1 MSRPQTAPAA
11 PALVGVAGVPNAP
24 ASLEALGGGT
34 SEAGARVFLVLLP
47 VLDLLNANQGLHHRV
62 KSKRVRAIREAARL
76 MARSGCI
83 PPLQRAHIYGFYL
96 PTDARRRDPANW
108 APSAKAAV
116 DGLVD
121 AGVLPDDD
129 DKHLI
134 GPDMRLGALAPVVL
148 GRRPGRLMLRIV
160 ELPSDA
166 DGEQLAVPLEAS

>member
-1 MSRPQTAPAA
+1 MSTPQTAPVTSV
-11 PALVGVAGVPNAP
+11 LGVAGVTNAP
-24 ASLEALGGGT
+24 ASSEALGGGT
-34 SEAGARVFLVLLP
+34 GEAGARVFVVLLP
-47 VLDLLNANQGLHHRV
+47 VLDLLNANQGLHWRTR
-62 KSKRVRAIREAARL
+62 SKRTKTIRNAAAL
-76 MARSGCI
+76 MARSMGV

-129 DKHLI
+129 DKHLT
-134 GPDMRLGALAPVVL
+134 GPDMRLGALAPVVN
-148 GRRPGRLMLRIV
+148 GRRIGRLMLHIT

-166 DGEQLAVPLEAS
+166 DGEQLAVPLEATS